1 MTNCFDTGHATS
13 RHETNPMTRVPQSR
27 VSRQLCGLKHLVI
40 IILFLSFSFFAKA
53 QIAIDTL
60 STEALNNLLIE
71 QVERLAEDSDEDAD
85 FEDLLENYIF
95 FSENPVNLNS
105 DEVMRLVELR
115 LLSVFQYE
123 ELQKYRRYYGDFM
136 FLDELE
142 MVEGFDEQTLAI
154 IRPVVRIEKDQGKDN
169 ITLNKMA
176 RYGKH
181 QIVGRYEQILEKQ
194 QGYQT
199 IDDSAL
205 LAKPNSRYLGSP
217 QKLQLKY
224 TYNYRNKIRAGFTLE
239 KDAGE
244 MFFTDKASDT
254 IQKLL
259 GNQYRRGFDFVG
271 FHLYAKD
278 LGIVKAA
285 VLGDY
290 QLAFGQG
297 LTLWS
302 GMSFGKAGAG
312 SSVMKQ
318 GRGITPKGSAS
329 EYGFMRGVAVTLGG
343 GPFSGTLFYSNRW
356 VDANI
361 SVADSLEN
369 EAELVSSL
377 QETGYHRT
385 IGELLD
391 RHAIRQQVV
400 GGHLS
405 YAIAH
410 FEVGYTAHH
419 TWLSAPLEL
428 RPNHYNQF
436 YFQGQRLTNQ
446 GVDFK
451 FVKGKY
457 AVFGEAAM
465 SYNKGT
471 EVPEPVEGP
480 TQSLSGFNYV
490 ESSISTSS
498 TTLDFAGLIGLTV
511 KPAGYLNFTV
521 MYRDY
526 GKAYQNLLSNAFG
539 EGSRNQGQRGIYLGV
554 EAAPAPYWNILAYA
568 DQFQFT
574 WLTSQVNAPSRGHD
588 YYMRIS
594 HSFSRRVNVYL
605 QFRSKTKMKNSTDAF
620 VFSHYPILY
629 TKNAARFNVNYQ
641 IGRDFHFANKAEYA
655 HYHNDDGSNEHGYFL
670 CQDIAY
676 KPENKPYSLT
686 FRYAIFDAKDYNA
699 RIYAYESDVLYSFS
713 VPALYGKGMRV
724 YLLGK
729 VKLFNALTLYAR
741 IGRTIYSDRDEI
753 GSGLTLIEGN
763 HKTDLKVEMI
773 WKL

>member
-1 MTNCFDTGHATS
+1 MKRLVFTI
-13 RHETNPMTRVPQSR
+13 
-27 VSRQLCGLKHLVI
+27 VS
-40 IILFLSFSFFAKA
+40 LFIVFWAKA
-53 QIAIDTL
+53 QVAVDTL
-60 STEALNNLLIE
+60 STEALNTLLIE
-71 QVERLAEDSDEDAD
+71 QVERLAEDNEEEIDY
-85 FEDLLENYIF
+85 EDLLESYIF
-95 FSENPVNLNS
+95 LSDNPVNINS
-105 DEVMRLVELR
+105 DEVMRLVELH
-115 LLSVFQYE
+115 LISAFQYE
-123 ELQKYRRYYGDFM
+123 ELKKYRRFYGDFM

-142 MVEGFDEQTLAI
+142 MVEGFDEQTVAI
-154 IRPVVRIEKDQGKDN
+154 IRPVVCIEKDQSKDK

-181 QIVGRYEQILEKQ
+181 QLVGRYEQVLERQ
-194 QGYQT
+194 QGYAP

-217 QKLQLKY
+217 QKLQFKY

-244 MFFTDKASDT
+244 MFFTDKVSDT
-254 IQKLL
+254 IQALL
-259 GNQYRRGFDFVG
+259 GKQYQRGFDFVG

-329 EYGFMRGVAVTLGG
+329 EYGFMRGAAVTLGG
-343 GPFSGTLFYSNRW
+343 GPFSGTIFYSNRL
-356 VDANI
+356 VDANV
-361 SVADSLEN
+361 SVADTLEN

-400 GGHLS
+400 GGHLA
-405 YAIAH
+405 YAVAH

-419 TWLSAPLEL
+419 TWLSVPLEL
-428 RPNHYNQF
+428 KPSHYNQF

-446 GVDFK
+446 GIDFK
-451 FVKGKY
+451 YVKGKY
-457 AVFGEAAM
+457 AVFGEMAM
-465 SYNKGT
+465 SYNHGAKA
-471 EVPEPVEGP
+471 PEPVEGP
-480 TQSLSGFNYV
+480 TSVQSCV
-490 ESSISTSS
+490 STGS
-498 TTLDFAGLIGLTV
+498 TTLGFAGLVGLTV

-526 GKAYQNLLSNAFG
+526 GKAYQNLYSNAFG
-539 EGSRNQGQRGIYLGV
+539 EGSRNQGQRGIYLGM

-588 YYMRIS
+588 YYVRVS
-594 HSFSRRVNVYL
+594 HSFNKRTQAYL
-605 QFRSKTKMKNSTDAF
+605 QFRSKTKMKNSTNGM

-629 TKNAARFNVNYQ
+629 TKNTVRFNINYQ
-641 IGRDFHFANKAEYA
+641 IGWDIHCTNKAEYA
-655 HYHNDDGSNEHGYFL
+655 HYRNDDGSNEHGYFL

-686 FRYAIFDAKDYNA
+686 FRYAIFDAQDYNA
-699 RIYAYESDVLYSFS
+699 RIYAYENDVLYSFS

-741 IGRTIYSDRDEI
+741 IGRTIYSDRDEN

-763 HKTDLKVEMI
+763 HKTDLKVEAI

>member
-1 MTNCFDTGHATS
+1 MK
-13 RHETNPMTRVPQSR
+13 R
-27 VSRQLCGLKHLVI
+27 LVF
-40 IILFLSFSFFAKA
+40 IILSLTFALFAKA
-53 QIAIDTL
+53 QIAMDTL

-71 QVERLAEDSDEDAD
+71 QVERLAEDSDEDID
-85 FEDLLENYIF
+85 YEDLLENYIF
-95 FSENPVNLNS
+95 LSDNPVNLNS
-105 DEVMRLVELR
+105 EETMRLVELR

-123 ELQKYRRYYGDFM
+123 ELQKYRRYYGDFL

-142 MVEGFDEQTLAI
+142 MVEGFDEQTVAI
-154 IRPVVRIEKDQGKDN
+154 IRPVVYISQDQSKDK
-169 ITLNKMA
+169 ITLNKMVH
-176 RYGKH
+176 YGKH
-181 QIVGRYEQILEKQ
+181 QIVGRYEQVLEQQ
-194 QGYQT
+194 QGYLP

-217 QKLQLKY
+217 QKCQLKY
-224 TYNYRNKIRAGFTLE
+224 TYNYRNKIRAGFVLE

-244 MFFTDKASDT
+244 LFFTDKVSDT
-254 IQKLL
+254 IQTML
-259 GNQYRRGFDFVG
+259 GKNYKKGFDFAG

-278 LGIVKAA
+278 LSIVKAA

-318 GRGITPKGSAS
+318 GRGITPKASAS
-329 EYGFMRGVAVTLGG
+329 EYAFMRGAAVTIGK
-343 GPFSGTLFYSNRW
+343 GPVSGTIFYSNRM
-356 VDANI
+356 VDANV
-361 SVADSLEN
+361 SVADTLDN
-369 EAELVSSL
+369 EAEFVSSL

-385 IGELLD
+385 IGELQD

-400 GGHLS
+400 GGHLA
-405 YAIAH
+405 YAVAH
-410 FEVGYTAHH
+410 FEVGYTLHH
-419 TWLSAPLEL
+419 TWLSVPLEL
-428 RPNHYNQF
+428 RPSHYNQF
-436 YFQGQRLTNQ
+436 YFQGQKLTNQ
-446 GVDFK
+446 GIDFK
-451 FVKGKY
+451 YVKGKY
-457 AVFGEAAM
+457 AVFGEVAM
-465 SYNKGT
+465 SYNPEL

-480 TQSLSGFNYV
+480 TQTQTGV
-490 ESSISTSS
+490 STGS
-498 TTLDFAGLIGLTV
+498 TTLDRFAGLVGVTV

-526 GKAYQNLLSNAFG
+526 GKAYQNLYSNAFG

-554 EAAPAPYWNILAYA
+554 EAAPAPYWNILAYV

-588 YYMRIS
+588 YYLRIS
-594 HSFSRRVNVYL
+594 HSFSKRANAYL

-620 VFSHYPILY
+620 VFSHYPIFY
-629 TKNAARFNVNYQ
+629 TKNAVRFNINYQ
-641 IGRDFHFANKAEYA
+641 VSRDFHCSNKAEYA
-655 HYHNDDGSNEHGYFL
+655 HYRNDDGSNEHGYFL

-676 KPENKPYSLT
+676 KPEYKPYSLT
-686 FRYAIFDAKDYNA
+686 FRYAIFDAKDYNT
-699 RIYAYESDVLYSFS
+699 RIYAYENDVLYSFS
-713 VPALYGKGMRV
+713 VPSLYGKGMRV

-729 VKLFNALTLYAR
+729 IKLFNALTLYAR
-741 IGRTIYSDRDEI
+741 IGRTIYSDRDQI

-763 HKTDLKVEMI
+763 HKTDLKAEII

>member
-1 MTNCFDTGHATS
+1 MK
-13 RHETNPMTRVPQSR
+13 R
-27 VSRQLCGLKHLVI
+27 LVFT
-40 IILFLSFSFFAKA
+40 ILSLLFTLFAKA

-60 STEALNNLLIE
+60 STEALNTMLIE
-71 QVERLAEDSDEDAD
+71 QVERLAEDSDDD
-85 FEDLLENYIF
+85 IDYEDLLENYIF
-95 FSENPVNLNS
+95 FSENPIDINS
-105 DEVMRLVELR
+105 DDIKQLVELR
-115 LLSVFQYE
+115 LLNVFQYE
-123 ELQKYRRYYGDFM
+123 ELLKYRRYYGDFL

-154 IRPVVRIEKDQGKDN
+154 IRPVVCIEKEQSKDK

-181 QIVGRYEQILEKQ
+181 QILGRYEQVLEKQ
-194 QGYQT
+194 QGYLP
-199 IDDSAL
+199 IDDSTL

-217 QKLQLKY
+217 QKYQLKY
-224 TYNYRNKIRAGFTLE
+224 TYNYRNRIRAGFVLE

-244 MFFTDKASDT
+244 MFFTDKVSDT
-254 IQKLL
+254 IQALL
-259 GNQYRRGFDFVG
+259 GKNYKRGFDFIG

-290 QLAFGQG
+290 QLSFGQG

-329 EYGFMRGVAVTLGG
+329 EYGFMRGAAVTLGG
-343 GPFSGTLFYSNRW
+343 GPFSGTLFYSHRW
-356 VDANI
+356 VDANV

-391 RHAIRQQVV
+391 RHAIRQQVI
-400 GGHLS
+400 GGHLA

-410 FEVGYTAHH
+410 FEVGYTAQH
-419 TWLSAPLEL
+419 TWLSTPLEL
-428 RPNHYNQF
+428 KPSHYNQF
-436 YFQGQRLTNQ
+436 YFQGKSLTNQ
-446 GVDFK
+446 GIDLK
-451 FVKGKY
+451 YVKGKY
-457 AVFGEAAM
+457 AVFGEIAM
-465 SYNKGT
+465 SYNNNAK
-471 EVPEPVEGP
+471 VVEPVETPQIQTALRQAQGP
-480 TQSLSGFNYV
+480 A
-490 ESSISTSS
+490 
-498 TTLDFAGLIGLTV
+498 FAGLVGLTI

-526 GKAYQNLLSNAFG
+526 GKSYQNLMSNAFG
-539 EGSRNQGQRGIYLGV
+539 EGSRNQGQRGIYLGL

-588 YYMRIS
+588 YYLRLS
-594 HSFSRRVNVYL
+594 HSFNRRTNAYL

-620 VFSHYPILY
+620 VFSHYPIFY
-629 TKNAARFNVNYQ
+629 TKNTVRFNINYEL
-641 IGRDFHFANKAEYA
+641 GKAEYA
-655 HYHNDDGSNEHGYFL
+655 HYRNEDGTNEHGYFL

-676 KPENKPYSLT
+676 KPNNQPFSLT

-699 RIYAYESDVLYSFS
+699 RVYAYENDVLYSFS
-713 VPALYGKGMRV
+713 VPAMYGKGMRF

-729 VKLFNALTLYAR
+729 VKLFNSLTLYAR

-763 HKTDLKVEMI
+763 HKTDLKVEAV

>member
-1 MTNCFDTGHATS
+1 MK
-13 RHETNPMTRVPQSR
+13 R
-27 VSRQLCGLKHLVI
+27 LVI
-40 IILFLSFSFFAKA
+40 IILSLFFVAAAKA

-71 QVERLAEDSDEDAD
+71 QVERLAEDSDEDVD
-85 FEDLLENYIF
+85 YEDLLEHYIF
-95 FSENPVNLNS
+95 YGDNPVNINS
-105 DEVMRLVELR
+105 TEVMQLVELH
-115 LLSVFQYE
+115 LLNVFQYE

-154 IRPVVRIEKDQGKDN
+154 IRPVVCIEKDQSNDKL
-169 ITLNKMA
+169 TLNKMA

-194 QGYQT
+194 QGYQP

-217 QKLQLKY
+217 QKYQLKY
-224 TYNYRNKIRAGFTLE
+224 TYNYRNKIRAGFVLE

-244 MFFTDKASDT
+244 IFFTDKVGDT

-259 GNQYRRGFDFVG
+259 GDKFYRGFDFVG

-290 QLAFGQG
+290 QLSFGQG
-297 LTLWS
+297 LTMWS
-302 GMSFGKAGAG
+302 GMSFGKAGSG

-329 EYGFMRGVAVTLGG
+329 EYAFMRGAAVTLGS
-343 GPFSGTLFYSNRW
+343 GPFSGTVFYSNRMI
-356 VDANI
+356 DANI
-361 SVADSLEN
+361 SVVDTIEN

-385 IGELLD
+385 IGEILD

-400 GGHLS
+400 GGHLA
-405 YAIAH
+405 YAVAH

-428 RPNHYNQF
+428 KPSHYNQY
-436 YFQGQRLTNQ
+436 YFQGKSLTNQ
-446 GVDFK
+446 GIDFK
-451 FVKGKY
+451 YVKGKY
-457 AVFGEAAM
+457 ALFGEAAM
-465 SYNKGT
+465 SMNFDST
-471 EVPEPVEGP
+471 ALRQAQGP
-480 TQSLSGFNYV
+480 LT
-490 ESSISTSS
+490 
-498 TTLDFAGLIGLTV
+498 FAGLVGLTV
-511 KPAGYLNFTV
+511 KPAGYLNFTL

-526 GKAYQNLLSNAFG
+526 GKAYQNLMSNAFG
-539 EGSRNQGQRGIYLGV
+539 EGGRNQGQRGIYLGV
-554 EAAPAPYWNILAYA
+554 EAAPAPYWNILAYV
-568 DQFQFT
+568 DQFQYT

-588 YYMRIS
+588 YYLRIS
-594 HSFSRRVNVYL
+594 HSFNRRTQAYL

-620 VFSHYPILY
+620 VFSHYPIFY
-629 TKNAARFNVNYQ
+629 TKNAVRFNINYELGWD
-641 IGRDFHFANKAEYA
+641 IHCANKAEYA
-655 HYHNDDGSNEHGYFL
+655 YYRNDDGSNEHGYFL

-676 KPENKPYSLT
+676 KPENKPYSFS
-686 FRYAIFDAKDYNA
+686 FRYVIFDAKDYNA
-699 RIYAYESDVLYSFS
+699 RIYAYENDVLYSFS
-713 VPALYGKGMRV
+713 VPALYGKGMRI

-763 HKTDLKVEMI
+763 HKTDLKIEAI

>member
-1 MTNCFDTGHATS
+1 MK
-13 RHETNPMTRVPQSR
+13 R
-27 VSRQLCGLKHLVI
+27 LVF
-40 IILFLSFSFFAKA
+40 IILSITFALFAKA

-71 QVERLAEDSDEDAD
+71 QVERLAEDSDDD
-85 FEDLLENYIF
+85 IDYEDLLENYIF
-95 FSENPVNLNS
+95 LSENPVNLNS
-105 DEVMRLVELR
+105 EETMRLVELR

-123 ELQKYRRYYGDFM
+123 ELQKYRRYYGDFL
-136 FLDELE
+136 FLNELE
-142 MVEGFDEQTLAI
+142 MVESFDEQTVAI
-154 IRPVVRIEKDQGKDN
+154 IRPVVCISQDQSKDK

-181 QIVGRYEQILEKQ
+181 QIVGRYEQVLEQQ
-194 QGYQT
+194 QGYLP

-217 QKLQLKY
+217 QKYQLKY
-224 TYNYRNKIRAGFTLE
+224 TYNYRNKVRAGFVLE

-244 MFFTDKASDT
+244 MFFTDKVSDT

-259 GNQYRRGFDFVG
+259 GSQYHRGFDFVG

-302 GMSFGKAGAG
+302 GLSFGKAGAG

-318 GRGITPKGSAS
+318 GHGITPKGSAS
-329 EYGFMRGVAVTLGG
+329 EYAFMRGAAVTIGN
-343 GPFSGTLFYSNRW
+343 GPFSGTLFYSDRMI
-356 VDANI
+356 DANI
-361 SVADSLEN
+361 SVADTLDN

-410 FEVGYTAHH
+410 FEIGYTAHH

-428 RPNHYNQF
+428 RPSHYNQF
-436 YFQGQRLTNQ
+436 YFQGQSLTNQ
-446 GVDFK
+446 GLDFK
-451 FVKGKY
+451 YVKGKY
-457 AVFGEAAM
+457 AVFGEMAM
-465 SYNKGT
+465 SYNNDAK
-471 EVPEPVEGP
+471 VVEPVETP
-480 TQSLSGFNYV
+480 TQTQTALRQAQGSFA
-490 ESSISTSS
+490 
-498 TTLDFAGLIGLTV
+498 FAGLIGLTV
-511 KPAGYLNFTV
+511 KPAGYLNFTIL
-521 MYRDY
+521 YRDY
-526 GKAYQNLLSNAFG
+526 GKAYQNLLGNAFG

-554 EAAPAPYWNILAYA
+554 EAAPAPYWNLLAYV

-588 YYMRIS
+588 YYLRIS
-594 HSFSRRVNVYL
+594 HSFSKRANAYL

-620 VFSHYPILY
+620 IFSHYPIFY
-629 TKNAARFNVNYQ
+629 TKNAVRFNINYQ
-641 IGRDFHFANKAEYA
+641 VSRDFHCSNKAEYA
-655 HYHNDDGSNEHGYFL
+655 HYRNDDGSNEHGYFL

-676 KPENKPYSLT
+676 KPEYKPYSLT
-686 FRYAIFDAKDYNA
+686 FRYAIFDAKDYNT
-699 RIYAYESDVLYSFS
+699 RIYAYENDVLYSFS

-724 YLLGK
+724 YLIGK
-729 VKLFNALTLYAR
+729 IKLFNALTLYAR
-741 IGRTIYSDRDEI
+741 IGRTIYSDRDQI

-763 HKTDLKVEMI
+763 HKTDLKVEAI

>member
-1 MTNCFDTGHATS
+1 MKRLF
-13 RHETNPMTRVPQSR
+13 
-27 VSRQLCGLKHLVI
+27 I
-40 IILFLSFSFFAKA
+40 IILSLFSIPFAKA

-60 STEALNNLLIE
+60 SAEALNQLLIE
-71 QVERLAEDSDEDAD
+71 QVERLAEDSEEDAD
-85 FEDLLENYIF
+85 FEELLENYIF

-105 DEVMRLVELR
+105 DEVIRLVELH

-123 ELQKYRRYYGDFM
+123 ELQKYRRYYGDFI

-142 MVEGFDEQTLAI
+142 MVEGFDEQTVAI
-154 IRPVVRIEKDQGKDN
+154 IRPVVCIGQDQSKDK
-169 ITLNKMA
+169 ITLNKIA

-181 QIVGRYEQILEKQ
+181 KVVGRYEQILEQQ
-194 QGYQT
+194 QGYLPF
-199 IDDSAL
+199 DDSTL
-205 LAKPNSRYLGSP
+205 LAKPNLRYLGSP
-217 QKLQLKY
+217 QKYLLKY

-244 MFFTDKASDT
+244 MFFTDKVSDT
-254 IQKLL
+254 IQALL
-259 GNQYRRGFDFVG
+259 GSNYKRGFDFAG

-312 SSVMKQ
+312 SNVMKQ
-318 GRGITPKGSAS
+318 GRGLTPKASAC
-329 EYGFMRGVAVTLGG
+329 EYAFMRGAAVTFGRA
-343 GPFSGTLFYSNRW
+343 PFSGTVFYSNRLI
-356 VDANI
+356 DANV
-361 SVADSLEN
+361 SVADSLN

-385 IGELLD
+385 IGELQD
-391 RHAIRQQVV
+391 RHAIRQQII
-400 GGHLS
+400 GGHLA

-419 TWLSAPLEL
+419 TWLSVPLKL
-428 RPNHYNQF
+428 RPSHYNQF

-446 GVDFK
+446 GIDFK
-451 FVKGKY
+451 YVKGKY
-457 AVFGEAAM
+457 ALFGEVAM
-465 SYNKGT
+465 SYNPDTTALQNFGST
-471 EVPEPVEGP
+471 RQQQA
-480 TQSLSGFNYV
+480 QSAS
-490 ESSISTSS
+490 
-498 TTLDFAGLIGLTV
+498 FAGLIGMTV

-521 MYRDY
+521 LYRNYD
-526 GKAYQNLLSNAFG
+526 KAYQNLLGNAFG

-554 EAAPAPYWNILAYA
+554 EAAPAPYWNLLAYV

-588 YYMRIS
+588 YYLRIS
-594 HSFSRRVNVYL
+594 HSFSKRANAFL
-605 QFRSKTKMKNSTDAF
+605 QLRSKTKMKNSTDGM
-620 VFSHYPILY
+620 VFTHYPILY
-629 TKNAARFNVNYQ
+629 TKNAIRFNINYA
-641 IGRDFHFANKAEYA
+641 IGRDFQCSNKAEYA
-655 HYHNDDGSNEHGYFL
+655 HYRNDDGSNEHGYFL

-676 KPENKPYSLT
+676 KPEDKPYSLT
-686 FRYAIFDAKDYNA
+686 LRYAIFDAKDYNA
-699 RIYAYESDVLYSFS
+699 RIYTYENDVLYSFS
-713 VPALYGKGMRV
+713 VPALYGKGMRI

-729 VKLFNALTLYAR
+729 VKPFNALTLYAR
-741 IGRTIYSDRDEI
+741 IGRTIYSDRDMI

-763 HKTDLKVEMI
+763 HKTDLKVEAI

>member
-1 MTNCFDTGHATS
+1 MKRLF
-13 RHETNPMTRVPQSR
+13 
-27 VSRQLCGLKHLVI
+27 L
-40 IILFLSFSFFAKA
+40 IILSLSFTLFAKA

-71 QVERLAEDSDEDAD
+71 QVERLAEDSDDD
-85 FEDLLENYIF
+85 MDYEDLLENYIF
-95 FSENPVNLNS
+95 LSENPVNLNS
-105 DEVMRLVELR
+105 EETMRLVELH
-115 LLSVFQYE
+115 LISVFQYE
-123 ELQKYRRYYGDFM
+123 ELQKYRRYYGDFL
-136 FLDELE
+136 FLEELE
-142 MVEGFDEQTLAI
+142 MVEGIDEQTVAI
-154 IRPVVRIEKDQGKDN
+154 IKPIVYIGQDQSKDK

-181 QIVGRYEQILEKQ
+181 QIVGRYEQVLEQQ
-194 QGYQT
+194 QGYAP

-217 QKLQLKY
+217 QKYQLRY
-224 TYNYRNKIRAGFTLE
+224 TYNYRNKVRAGFVLE

-244 MFFTDKASDT
+244 MFFTDKVSDT
-254 IQKLL
+254 IQELL
-259 GNQYRRGFDFVG
+259 GNQYHRGFDFIG

-318 GRGITPKGSAS
+318 GRGITPKASAS
-329 EYGFMRGVAVTLGG
+329 EYGFMHGAAITLGG
-343 GPFSGTLFYSNRW
+343 GPFSGTLFYSNRMI
-356 VDANI
+356 DANV
-361 SVADSLEN
+361 SVADTLEN

-400 GGHLS
+400 GGHLA
-405 YAIAH
+405 YAVAH
-410 FEVGYTAHH
+410 FEVGYTLHH
-419 TWLSAPLEL
+419 TWLSVPLEL
-428 RPNHYNQF
+428 RPSHYNQF

-451 FVKGKY
+451 YVKGKY
-457 AVFGEAAM
+457 AVFGEVSM
-465 SYNKGT
+465 SYNNDAK
-471 EVPEPVEGP
+471 VVEPVETP
-480 TQSLSGFNYV
+480 TQTQTALRQAQGPAQPWA
-490 ESSISTSS
+490 
-498 TTLDFAGLIGLTV
+498 LAGLVGLTV
-511 KPAGYLNFTV
+511 KPAGYLNFTIL
-521 MYRDY
+521 YRDY
-526 GKAYQNLLSNAFG
+526 GKDYQNLLGNAFG
-539 EGSRNQGQRGIYLGV
+539 EGSRNQGQRGIYLGI
-554 EAAPAPYWNILAYA
+554 EAAPAPYWNILAYV

-574 WLTSQVNAPSRGHD
+574 WLTSQVNSPSRGHD
-588 YYMRIS
+588 YYLRIS
-594 HSFSRRVNVYL
+594 HSFSKRANAYL

-620 VFSHYPILY
+620 VFSHYPIFY
-629 TKNAARFNVNYQ
+629 TKNAVRFNINYQ
-641 IGRDFHFANKAEYA
+641 IGRDFHGTNKAEYS
-655 HYHNDDGSNEHGYFL
+655 HYRNDDGSNEHGYFL

-676 KPENKPYSLT
+676 KPENKPYSLA

-753 GSGLTLIEGN
+753 GSGLTLIERN
-763 HKTDLKVEMI
+763 HKTDLKVEAI

>member
-1 MTNCFDTGHATS
+1 MK
-13 RHETNPMTRVPQSR
+13 R
-27 VSRQLCGLKHLVI
+27 LVF
-40 IILFLSFSFFAKA
+40 IILSLSFTLFAKA

-71 QVERLAEDSDEDAD
+71 QVERLAEDSDEDID
-85 FEDLLENYIF
+85 YEDLLENYIF

-105 DEVMRLVELR
+105 EEMMQLVELR
-115 LLSVFQYE
+115 LLNVFQYE
-123 ELQKYRRYYGDFM
+123 ELQKYRRYYGDFL
-136 FLDELE
+136 FLDELA
-142 MVEGFDEQTLAI
+142 MVEGFDEQTIDI
-154 IRPVVRIEKDQGKDN
+154 IRPVVCIGQDQSKDK

-181 QIVGRYEQILEKQ
+181 QVVGRYEQILEKQ
-194 QGYQT
+194 QGYLP
-199 IDDSAL
+199 IDDSTL

-217 QKLQLKY
+217 QKYQLKY
-224 TYNYRNKIRAGFTLE
+224 TYNYRNKIRAGFVLE

-244 MFFTDKASDT
+244 MFFTDKVSDT
-254 IQKLL
+254 IQKLI
-259 GNQYRRGFDFVG
+259 GRQYHRGFDFVG

-278 LGIVKAA
+278 LGIVKTA

-318 GRGITPKGSAS
+318 GRGLTPKASTS
-329 EYGFMRGVAVTLGG
+329 EYAFMRGAAVTIGA
-343 GPFSGTLFYSNRW
+343 GPFSGTMFYSNRLI
-356 VDANI
+356 DANV
-361 SVADSLEN
+361 SVADSLD

-385 IGELLD
+385 IGELQD
-391 RHAIRQQVV
+391 RHAIRQQVI
-400 GGHLS
+400 GGHLA

-419 TWLSAPLEL
+419 TWLSVPLQL
-428 RPNHYNQF
+428 RPTHYNQF
-436 YFQGQRLTNQ
+436 YFQGQKLTNQ
-446 GVDFK
+446 GIDFK
-451 FVKGKY
+451 YVKGKF
-457 AVFGEAAM
+457 AVFGEASM
-465 SYNKGT
+465 SINPDTTALRQAQGPK
-471 EVPEPVEGP
+471 VVEPVETP
-480 TQSLSGFNYV
+480 TLRK
-490 ESSISTSS
+490 
-498 TTLDFAGLIGLTV
+498 LAFAGLIGMTL
-511 KPAGYLNFTV
+511 KPAGYLNFTM

-526 GKAYQNLLSNAFG
+526 GKAYQNLLGNAFG

-588 YYMRIS
+588 YYLRIS
-594 HSFSRRVNVYL
+594 HSFNRNTNAYL

-629 TKNAARFNVNYQ
+629 TKNAVRFNINYK
-641 IGRDFHFANKAEYA
+641 IGRNFACSNNAEYA
-655 HYHNDDGSNEHGYFL
+655 HYSNEDGSNEQGYFL

-676 KPENKPYSLT
+676 KPENKPYSLS
-686 FRYAIFDAKDYNA
+686 FRYALFDAKDYNA

-763 HKTDLKVEMI
+763 HKTDLKVEAI

>member
-1 MTNCFDTGHATS
+1 MK
-13 RHETNPMTRVPQSR
+13 R
-27 VSRQLCGLKHLVI
+27 LVF
-40 IILFLSFSFFAKA
+40 IILSLFAVSFAKA

-60 STEALNNLLIE
+60 SAEALNNLLIE
-71 QVERLAEDSDEDAD
+71 QVERLAEDSDDDAD

-123 ELQKYRRYYGDFM
+123 ELQKYRRYYGDFL
-136 FLDELE
+136 FLEELE

-154 IRPVVRIEKDQGKDN
+154 IRPVVCIGQDQSKDK

-194 QGYQT
+194 QGYAP

-217 QKLQLKY
+217 QKYQLKY
-224 TYNYRNKIRAGFTLE
+224 TYNYRNKIRAGFVLE

-244 MFFTDKASDT
+244 LFFTDRVSDT
-254 IQKLL
+254 IQALL
-259 GNQYRRGFDFVG
+259 CKQYHRGFDFVG

-318 GRGITPKGSAS
+318 GRGLTPKASAS
-329 EYGFMRGVAVTLGG
+329 EYAYMRGAAVTLGD
-343 GPFSGTLFYSNRW
+343 GPFSGTVFYSNRMI
-356 VDANI
+356 DANV
-361 SVADSLEN
+361 SVADTLDN

-385 IGELLD
+385 IGELQD

-400 GGHLS
+400 GGHLA

-410 FEVGYTAHH
+410 FKVGYTAHH
-419 TWLSAPLEL
+419 TWLSVPLEL
-428 RPNHYNQF
+428 RPTHYNQF
-436 YFQGQRLTNQ
+436 YFQGQKLTNQ

-451 FVKGKY
+451 YVKGKY
-457 AVFGEAAM
+457 AVFGEVAM
-465 SYNKGT
+465 SINPEL
-471 EVPEPVEGP
+471 EVPEPVEGS
-480 TQSLSGFNYV
+480 TQVQTGV
-490 ESSISTSS
+490 STGS
-498 TTLDFAGLIGLTV
+498 TALDRFAGLVGLTV

-521 MYRDY
+521 LYRDY
-526 GKAYQNLLSNAFG
+526 GKTYQNLMSNAFG

-554 EAAPAPYWNILAYA
+554 EAAPAPYWNLLAYV

-574 WLTSQVNAPSRGHD
+574 WLTSQVNSPSRGHD
-588 YYMRIS
+588 YYLRLS
-594 HSFSRRVNVYL
+594 HSFNRNTNAYL
-605 QFRSKTKMKNSTDAF
+605 QIRSKTKMKNSTDAF
-620 VFSHYPILY
+620 VFSHYPIFY
-629 TKNAARFNVNYQ
+629 TKNSVRFNINYK
-641 IGRDFHFANKAEYA
+641 ISRDFACSNKAEYA
-655 HYHNDDGSNEHGYFL
+655 HYRNDDGSNEHGYFL

-676 KPENKPYSLT
+676 KPEYKPYSLS
-686 FRYAIFDAKDYNA
+686 FRYALFDAKDYNT
-699 RIYAYESDVLYSFS
+699 RIYAYENDVLYSFS
-713 VPALYGKGMRV
+713 VPALYGKGMRI

-729 VKLFNALTLYAR
+729 VKLFNAMTLYAR

-763 HKTDLKVEMI
+763 HKTDLKVEAI

>member
-1 MTNCFDTGHATS
+1 MKRLA
-13 RHETNPMTRVPQSR
+13 
-27 VSRQLCGLKHLVI
+27 LVI
-40 IILFLSFSFFAKA
+40 LSLFVITFAKA
-53 QIAIDTL
+53 QIAVDTL
-60 STEALNNLLIE
+60 SAEALNQLLIE
-71 QVERLAEDSDEDAD
+71 QVERLAEDGDEETDY
-85 FEDLLENYIF
+85 EDLLENYIF
-95 FSENPVNLNS
+95 LSDNPVNINS
-105 DEVMRLVELR
+105 EEVVRLVELH
-115 LLSVFQYE
+115 LLSVFQHE

-136 FLDELE
+136 FLEELE

-154 IRPVVRIEKDQGKDN
+154 ITPVVFIGKDQSKDK

-181 QIVGRYEQILEKQ
+181 QIVGRYEQVLEQQ
-194 QGYQT
+194 QGYAP

-217 QKLQLKY
+217 QKLQFKY

-244 MFFTDKASDT
+244 MFYTDKVSDT

-259 GNQYRRGFDFVG
+259 GSQYHRGFDFAG

-285 VLGDY
+285 ALGDY

-318 GRGITPKGSAS
+318 GRGLTPKASAS
-329 EYGFMRGVAVTLGG
+329 EYGYMRGAAITIGK
-343 GPFSGTLFYSNRW
+343 GPISGTVFYSNRL

-361 SVADSLEN
+361 SVTDTLDN
-369 EAELVSSL
+369 EAEFVSSL

-385 IGELLD
+385 IGELQD

-400 GGHLS
+400 GGHLA

-410 FEVGYTAHH
+410 FEVGYTLHH
-419 TWLSAPLEL
+419 TWLNVPLEL
-428 RPNHYNQF
+428 RPSHYNQF
-436 YFQGQRLTNQ
+436 YFQGSQLTDQ
-446 GVDFK
+446 GLDLK
-451 FVKGKY
+451 YVKGKV
-457 AVFGEAAM
+457 AVFGEVAM
-465 SYNKGT
+465 SINPDST
-471 EVPEPVEGP
+471 ARQLHW
-480 TQSLSGFNYV
+480 TQSL
-490 ESSISTSS
+490 
-498 TTLDFAGLIGLTV
+498 AGLAGVTV
-511 KPAGYLNFTV
+511 KPTGYLNFTV

-526 GKAYQNLLSNAFG
+526 GKAYQNLYSNAFG

-554 EAAPAPYWNILAYA
+554 EAAPAPYWNLLAYV

-588 YYMRIS
+588 YYLRLS
-594 HSFSRRVNVYL
+594 HSFNRNTNAYL
-605 QFRSKTKMKNSTDAF
+605 QFRSKTKMKNSTDGQ
-620 VFSHYPILY
+620 VFTHYPIFY
-629 TKNAARFNVNYQ
+629 TKNSVRFNINYK
-641 IGRDFHFANKAEYA
+641 IGRDFTAGNKAEYA
-655 HYHNDDGSNEHGYFL
+655 HYRNDDGTNEHGYFI

-676 KPENKPYSLT
+676 KPETKPYSLS

-699 RIYAYESDVLYSFS
+699 RIYAYENDVLYSFS

-763 HKTDLKVEMI
+763 HKTDLKVEAI

>member
-1 MTNCFDTGHATS
+1 MNMKRLA
-13 RHETNPMTRVPQSR
+13 
-27 VSRQLCGLKHLVI
+27 L
-40 IILFLSFSFFAKA
+40 IILSLFAVTFAKA

-60 STEALNNLLIE
+60 STEALNELLIE
-71 QVERLAEDSDEDAD
+71 QVERLAEDVDAEID
-85 FEDLLENYIF
+85 FEDLLDNYIF
-95 FSENPVNLNS
+95 FSENPININS
-105 DEVMRLVELR
+105 DEVMQLVELR

-154 IRPVVRIEKDQGKDN
+154 IKPVICIEKDKSKDK
-169 ITLNKMA
+169 LSLKKMG

-181 QIVGRYEQILEKQ
+181 QIVGRYEQILERQ
-194 QGYQT
+194 QGYAP
-199 IDDSAL
+199 IDDSSL

-217 QKLQLKY
+217 QKYQLKY
-224 TYNYRNKIRAGFTLE
+224 TYNYRNKLRAGFVLE
-239 KDAGE
+239 KDPGE
-244 MFFTDKASDT
+244 MFFTDKVSDT
-254 IQKLL
+254 IQKLI
-259 GNQYRRGFDFVG
+259 GKNYSKGFDFVG

-290 QLAFGQG
+290 QLSFGQG

-329 EYGFMRGVAVTLGG
+329 EYSFMRGAAVTLGG
-343 GPFSGTLFYSNRW
+343 GPFSGTVFYSNRW
-356 VDANI
+356 IDANV
-361 SVADSLEN
+361 SVADSLD

-400 GGHLS
+400 GGHLA
-405 YAIAH
+405 YAVAH

-419 TWLSAPLEL
+419 TWLNVPLQL
-428 RPNHYNQF
+428 KPSHYNQF
-436 YFQGQRLTNQ
+436 YFQGQKLTNQ
-446 GVDFK
+446 GIDFK
-451 FVKGKY
+451 YVKGKF
-457 AVFGEAAM
+457 AVFGEASM
-465 SYNKGT
+465 SYNNNAK
-471 EVPEPVEGP
+471 VVEPVETP
-480 TQSLSGFNYV
+480 TQIQTALRQAQGPWA
-490 ESSISTSS
+490 
-498 TTLDFAGLIGLTV
+498 FAGLVGLTV
-511 KPAGYLNFTV
+511 KPAGYLNFTLL
-521 MYRDY
+521 YRDY
-526 GKAYQNLLSNAFG
+526 GKTYQNLLGNAFG
-539 EGSRNQGQRGIYLGV
+539 EGSRNQGQRGVYLGV
-554 EAAPAPYWNILAYA
+554 EVAPAPYWNILAYA

-574 WLTSQVNAPSRGHD
+574 WLTSQVNAPSNGHD
-588 YYMRIS
+588 YYLRVS
-594 HSFSRRVNVYL
+594 HSFNRRTNAYL
-605 QFRSKTKMKNSTDAF
+605 QFRSKTKMKNSTDGQ

-629 TKNAARFNVNYQ
+629 TKNTVRFNINYQ
-641 IGRDFHFANKAEYA
+641 LGWDIHCSNKAEYA
-655 HYHNDDGSNEHGYFL
+655 HYRNDDGTNEHGFFI

-676 KPENKPYSLT
+676 KPENKPFSLT

-699 RIYAYESDVLYSFS
+699 RIYAYENDVLYSFS

-729 VKLFNALTLYAR
+729 WKPFKSLTLYAR
-741 IGRTIYSDRDEI
+741 IGSTIYSDRDEI
-753 GSGLTLIEGN
+753 GSGLTLIQRN
-763 HKTDLKVEMI
+763 HKTDLKVEAV

>member
-1 MTNCFDTGHATS
+1 MK
-13 RHETNPMTRVPQSR
+13 R
-27 VSRQLCGLKHLVI
+27 LVI
-40 IILFLSFSFFAKA
+40 LILSLFFVVAAKA

-60 STEALNNLLIE
+60 STEALNQLLIE
-71 QVERLAEDSDEDAD
+71 QVERLAEDSDEDID

-95 FSENPVNLNS
+95 FSENPVNINS
-105 DEVMRLVELR
+105 TEVMQLVELR
-115 LLSVFQYE
+115 LLNVFQYE

-154 IRPVVRIEKDQGKDN
+154 IRPVVCIEKDQSNDKL
-169 ITLNKMA
+169 TLNKMA

-194 QGYQT
+194 QGYQP

-217 QKLQLKY
+217 QKYQLKY
-224 TYNYRNKIRAGFTLE
+224 TYNYRNKIRAGFVLE

-244 MFFTDKASDT
+244 IFFTDKVGDT

-259 GNQYRRGFDFVG
+259 GDKFYRGFDFVG

-278 LGIVKAA
+278 LGPVKAA

-290 QLAFGQG
+290 QLSFGQG
-297 LTLWS
+297 LTMWS
-302 GMSFGKAGAG
+302 GMSFGKAGSG

-318 GRGITPKGSAS
+318 GRSITPKGSAS
-329 EYGFMRGVAVTLGG
+329 EYAFMRGAAVTLGS
-343 GPFSGTLFYSNRW
+343 GPFSGTVFYSNRMI
-356 VDANI
+356 DANI
-361 SVADSLEN
+361 SVVDTIEN

-385 IGELLD
+385 IGEILD

-400 GGHLS
+400 GGHLA

-410 FEVGYTAHH
+410 FEVDYTAHH

-428 RPNHYNQF
+428 KPSHYNQY
-436 YFQGQRLTNQ
+436 YFQGKSLTNQ
-446 GVDFK
+446 GIDFK

-457 AVFGEAAM
+457 ALLGEAAM
-465 SYNKGT
+465 SMNFDST
-471 EVPEPVEGP
+471 VLRQAQGP
-480 TQSLSGFNYV
+480 LS
-490 ESSISTSS
+490 
-498 TTLDFAGLIGLTV
+498 FAGLVGLTV
-511 KPAGYLNFTV
+511 KPAGYLNFTL

-526 GKAYQNLLSNAFG
+526 GKAYQNLMSNAFG

-554 EAAPAPYWNILAYA
+554 EAAPAPYWNILAYV

-588 YYMRIS
+588 YYLRIS
-594 HSFSRRVNVYL
+594 HSFNRRTHAYL

-620 VFSHYPILY
+620 VFSHYPIFY
-629 TKNAARFNVNYQ
+629 TKNAVRFNINYELGWD
-641 IGRDFHFANKAEYA
+641 IHCANKAEYA
-655 HYHNDDGSNEHGYFL
+655 YYRNDDGSKEHGYFL

-676 KPENKPYSLT
+676 KPENKPYSFS

-713 VPALYGKGMRV
+713 VPALYGKGMRI

-763 HKTDLKVEMI
+763 HKTDLKIEAI

>member
-1 MTNCFDTGHATS
+1 MQRWLF
-13 RHETNPMTRVPQSR
+13 
-27 VSRQLCGLKHLVI
+27 
-40 IILFLSFSFFAKA
+40 IILSLMLALFAKA
-53 QIAIDTL
+53 QVAIDTL

-95 FSENPVNLNS
+95 LSENPVNLNS
-105 DEVMRLVELR
+105 DEVIQLVELR
-115 LLSVFQYE
+115 LLSAFQYE
-123 ELQKYRRYYGDFM
+123 ELQKYRRFYGNFM

-154 IRPVVRIEKDQGKDN
+154 IRPVVCIMKDN
-169 ITLNKMA
+169 SADKVTLKKMA

-181 QIVGRYEQILEKQ
+181 QIVGRYEQVLEQQ
-194 QGYQT
+194 QGYAP

-217 QKLQLKY
+217 QKLQFRY
-224 TYNYRNKIRAGFTLE
+224 TYNYRNKIRAGFVLE

-244 MFFTDKASDT
+244 MFFTDKVSDT
-254 IQKLL
+254 IQALIGK
-259 GNQYRRGFDFVG
+259 NYHRGFDFAG

-278 LGIVKAA
+278 LGVVKAA
-285 VLGDY
+285 ALGDF

-297 LTLWS
+297 LTMWS

-318 GRGITPKGSAS
+318 GRGLTPKGSAS
-329 EYGFMRGVAVTLGG
+329 EYAFMRGAAVTLGR
-343 GPFSGTLFYSNRW
+343 GPGSATVFYSNRL
-356 VDANI
+356 VDANV
-361 SVADSLEN
+361 SVTDTLES
-369 EAELVSSL
+369 EAEFVSSL

-385 IGELLD
+385 IGELQD
-391 RHAIRQQVV
+391 RHAIRQQVI
-400 GGHLS
+400 GGHLA

-410 FEVGYTAHH
+410 FEIGYTAHH
-419 TWLSAPLEL
+419 TWLSVPLEL
-428 RPNHYNQF
+428 KPSHYNQF

-451 FVKGKY
+451 YVKGKY
-457 AVFGEAAM
+457 AVFGEMAM
-465 SYNKGT
+465 SVNPGT
-471 EVPEPVEGP
+471 KAPEPNEGP
-480 TQSLSGFNYV
+480 ISLQSRD
-490 ESSISTSS
+490 STSS
-498 TTLDFAGLIGLTV
+498 TTYGYAGLVGLTV

-526 GKAYQNLLSNAFG
+526 GKTYQNLYSNAFG

-554 EAAPAPYWNILAYA
+554 EVAPAPYWNLLAYV
-568 DQFQFT
+568 DQFQYT

-588 YYMRIS
+588 YYLRLN
-594 HSFSRRVNVYL
+594 HSFNRRTNAYL
-605 QFRSKTKMKNSTDAF
+605 QFRSKTKMKNSTDGQ
-620 VFSHYPILY
+620 VFSHYPIFY
-629 TKNAARFNVNYQ
+629 TKNSVRFNINYQ
-641 IGRDFHFANKAEYA
+641 LGWDIHCTNKAEYA
-655 HYHNDDGSNEHGYFL
+655 HYRNDDGSNEHGYFL

-699 RIYAYESDVLYSFS
+699 RIYAYENDVLYSFS

-753 GSGLTLIEGN
+753 GSGLTLVEGN
-763 HKTDLKVEMI
+763 HKTDLKAEII

>member
-1 MTNCFDTGHATS
+1 MK
-13 RHETNPMTRVPQSR
+13 R
-27 VSRQLCGLKHLVI
+27 LVLI
-40 IILFLSFSFFAKA
+40 ICSLSFTLFAKA
-53 QIAIDTL
+53 QIVIDTL

-71 QVERLAEDSDEDAD
+71 QVERLAEDGDEDAD

-95 FSENPVNLNS
+95 FSENPVNINS
-105 DEVMRLVELR
+105 TEVMRLVELH

-123 ELQKYRRYYGDFM
+123 ELQKYRRFYGDFL

-154 IRPVVRIEKDQGKDN
+154 IRPVVCIEKDQSKDKV
-169 ITLNKMA
+169 TLNKMA

-181 QIVGRYEQILEKQ
+181 QLVGRYEQVLEQQ
-194 QGYQT
+194 QGYAP

-217 QKLQLKY
+217 QKYQLKY
-224 TYNYRNKIRAGFTLE
+224 TYNYRNKIRAGFVLE

-244 MFFTDKASDT
+244 MFFTDRVSDT
-254 IQKLL
+254 LQKLL
-259 GNQYRRGFDFVG
+259 GSQHHRGFDFLG

-290 QLAFGQG
+290 QIAFGQG

-318 GRGITPKGSAS
+318 GRGLTPKASAS
-329 EYGFMRGVAVTLGG
+329 EYAFMRGAAVTLGG
-343 GPFSGTLFYSNRW
+343 GPFSGTVFYSNRM
-356 VDANI
+356 VDANV
-361 SVADSLEN
+361 SAVDTLDS
-369 EAELVSSL
+369 EAEFVSSL

-385 IGELLD
+385 IGELQD
-391 RHAIRQQVV
+391 RHAIRQQMI
-400 GGHLS
+400 GGHLA

-410 FEVGYTAHH
+410 LEVGYTVHH
-419 TWLSAPLEL
+419 TWLSVPLQL
-428 RPNHYNQF
+428 RPSHYNQY
-436 YFQGQRLTNQ
+436 YFQGSQLTNQ
-446 GVDFK
+446 GLDFK
-451 FVKGKY
+451 YVKGKY
-457 AVFGEAAM
+457 AVFGEVAM
-465 SYNKGT
+465 SYNPDSTALRPFDRLKAQ
-471 EVPEPVEGP
+471 GP
-480 TQSLSGFNYV
+480 A
-490 ESSISTSS
+490 
-498 TTLDFAGLIGLTV
+498 FAGLVGVTV

-526 GKAYQNLLSNAFG
+526 GKAYQNLYSNAFG
-539 EGSRNQGQRGIYLGV
+539 EGGRNQGQRGIYLGV

-568 DQFQFT
+568 DQFQFS

-588 YYMRIS
+588 YYLRIS
-594 HSFSRRVNVYL
+594 HSFSKRANAYL
-605 QFRSKTKMKNSTDAF
+605 QFRSKTKMKNSTDGM
-620 VFSHYPILY
+620 VFTHYPIFY
-629 TKNAARFNVNYQ
+629 TKNAVRFHINYQ
-641 IGRDFHFANKAEYA
+641 IGWDLHCSNKVEYA
-655 HYHNDDGSNEHGYFL
+655 HYRNEDGSNEHGYFL

-676 KPENKPYSLT
+676 KPESKPYSLT
-686 FRYAIFDAKDYNA
+686 FRYALFDAKDYNA
-699 RIYAYESDVLYSFS
+699 RIYAYENDVLYSFS
-713 VPALYGKGMRV
+713 VPALYGQGMRV

-741 IGRTIYSDRDEI
+741 IGRTIYSDRDQI

-763 HKTDLKVEMI
+763 HKTDLKVEVI
-773 WKL
+773 WTRLGIN

>member
-1 MTNCFDTGHATS
+1 MK
-13 RHETNPMTRVPQSR
+13 R
-27 VSRQLCGLKHLVI
+27 LVF
-40 IILFLSFSFFAKA
+40 IILSLSFTCFAKA

-60 STEALNNLLIE
+60 STEALNQLLIE
-71 QVERLAEDSDEDAD
+71 QVERLAEDSDDD
-85 FEDLLENYIF
+85 IDYEDLLENYIF

-105 DEVMRLVELR
+105 EETMRLVELH

-123 ELQKYRRYYGDFM
+123 ELQQYRRYYGDLL
-136 FLDELE
+136 FLDELA
-142 MVEGFDEQTLAI
+142 MVEGFDEQTLTL
-154 IRPVVRIEKDQGKDN
+154 IRPLVCIIQDQSKDKL
-169 ITLNKMA
+169 TFNKMA

-181 QIVGRYEQILEKQ
+181 QLVGRYEQILEHQ
-194 QGYQT
+194 QGYMP
-199 IDDSAL
+199 IDDSTL

-217 QKLQLKY
+217 QKLQFKY
-224 TYNYRNKIRAGFTLE
+224 TYNYRNKIRAGFVLE

-244 MFFTDKASDT
+244 MFFTDNVSDT

-259 GNQYRRGFDFVG
+259 GGQYHRGFDFVG

-278 LGIVKAA
+278 MGIVKAA

-290 QLAFGQG
+290 QLAYGQG

-329 EYGFMRGVAVTLGG
+329 EYAFMRGAAVTLGA
-343 GPFSGTLFYSNRW
+343 GPFSGTVFYSNRL
-356 VDANI
+356 VDANV
-361 SVADSLEN
+361 SVADTLES
-369 EAELVSSL
+369 EAEFVSSL

-385 IGELLD
+385 IGELQD

-400 GGHLS
+400 GGHLAYS
-405 YAIAH
+405 IAH

-419 TWLSAPLEL
+419 TWLSVPLEL
-428 RPNHYNQF
+428 KPSHYNQF

-451 FVKGKY
+451 YVKGKY
-457 AVFGEAAM
+457 AVFGEIAM
-465 SYNKGT
+465 SHNNYAK
-471 EVPEPVEGP
+471 VVEPVETP
-480 TQSLSGFNYV
+480 TQTQTALRPFDRLRAQG
-490 ESSISTSS
+490 
-498 TTLDFAGLIGLTV
+498 LLAFAGLVGLTV
-511 KPAGYLNFTV
+511 KPAGYLNFTI

-526 GKAYQNLLSNAFG
+526 DKAYQNLMSNAFG

-554 EAAPAPYWNILAYA
+554 EAAPAPYWNILAYV
-568 DQFQFT
+568 DQFQYT

-588 YYMRIS
+588 YYLRVS
-594 HSFSRRVNVYL
+594 HSFNRRTNAYL

-620 VFSHYPILY
+620 VFSHYPIFY
-629 TKNAARFNVNYQ
+629 TKNAVRFNINYQ
-641 IGRDFHFANKAEYA
+641 LGWDIHCSNKAEYA
-655 HYHNDDGSNEHGYFL
+655 HYRNDDGSNEHGYFL

-676 KPENKPYSLT
+676 KPENKPYSLA
-686 FRYAIFDAKDYNA
+686 FRYAIFDAQDYNA
-699 RIYAYESDVLYSFS
+699 RIYAYENDVLYSFS
-713 VPALYGKGMRV
+713 VPALYGKGMRI

-763 HKTDLKVEMI
+763 HKTDLKVEAI